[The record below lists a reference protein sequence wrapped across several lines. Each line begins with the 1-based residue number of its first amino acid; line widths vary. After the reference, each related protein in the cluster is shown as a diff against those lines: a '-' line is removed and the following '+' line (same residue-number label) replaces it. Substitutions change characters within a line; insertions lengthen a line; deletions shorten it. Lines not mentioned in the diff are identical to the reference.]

1 MYLAVSYW
9 KHGGGYPPC
18 ELGVFP
24 FSEAFFTSWEADAP
38 EIPAEEEHGDAVEEV
53 AGEQSPTAD
62 SSPSS
67 TGGFSNKLRRWWFG
81 SGSDRTF
88 VP

>member
-1 MYLAVSYW
+1 M
-9 KHGGGYPPC
+9 
-18 ELGVFP
+18 FP
-24 FSEAFFTSWEADAP
+24 FSEAFFTSWEADVP
-38 EIPAEEEHGDAVEEV
+38 EIPAEEESEDAVVEAEGDGAV
-53 AGEQSPTAD
+53 EQSPTAD

>member
-1 MYLAVSYW
+1 M
-9 KHGGGYPPC
+9 
-18 ELGVFP
+18 FP

>member
-1 MYLAVSYW
+1 M
-9 KHGGGYPPC
+9 
-18 ELGVFP
+18 FP
-24 FSEAFFTSWEADAP
+24 FSEAFFASLNADVP
-38 EIPAEEEHGDAVEEV
+38 ERPIEEDSGDAVEEAEGV
-53 AGEQSPTAD
+53 VEQSPTTD

-81 SGSDRTF
+81 PGSDRTF

>member
-1 MYLAVSYW
+1 
-9 KHGGGYPPC
+9 
-18 ELGVFP
+18 VFP
-24 FSEAFFTSWEADAP
+24 FSEAFFTSWEADVP
-38 EIPAEEEHGDAVEEV
+38 EIPTNEEAEEAVEESQGDGAV
-53 AGEQSPTAD
+53 EQSPTTD
-62 SSPSS
+62 SLPSS

>member
-1 MYLAVSYW
+1 M
-9 KHGGGYPPC
+9 
-18 ELGVFP
+18 FP
-24 FSEAFFTSWEADAP
+24 FSEAFFASWEADAP
-38 EIPAEEEHGDAVEEV
+38 EILAEEESEEAVEVEGV
-53 AGEQSPTAD
+53 VEQSPTTD

>member
-1 MYLAVSYW
+1 M
-9 KHGGGYPPC
+9 
-18 ELGVFP
+18 FP
-24 FSEAFFTSWEADAP
+24 FSEAFFASWEADAP
-38 EIPAEEEHGDAVEEV
+38 EIPAEEEHGDAVEVEGV
-53 AGEQSPTAD
+53 VEQSPTAD
-62 SSPSS
+62 SQPSS

>member
-1 MYLAVSYW
+1 M
-9 KHGGGYPPC
+9 
-18 ELGVFP
+18 FP

-38 EIPAEEEHGDAVEEV
+38 ESPTEEKSEGAVQEV
-53 AGEQSPTAD
+53 EGAVEQSPTAD

>member
-1 MYLAVSYW
+1 M
-9 KHGGGYPPC
+9 
-18 ELGVFP
+18 FP
-24 FSEAFFTSWEADAP
+24 FSEAFFASWEADAP
-38 EIPAEEEHGDAVEEV
+38 EIPVEEESEEDVEVEGV
-53 AGEQSPTAD
+53 VEQSPHTD

>member
-1 MYLAVSYW
+1 M
-9 KHGGGYPPC
+9 
-18 ELGVFP
+18 FP
-24 FSEAFFTSWEADAP
+24 FSEAFFASWEADAP
-38 EIPAEEEHGDAVEEV
+38 EIPAEEEPEGAVQEV
-53 AGEQSPTAD
+53 EGAVEQSPHTD

-67 TGGFSNKLRRWWFG
+67 TGAFSNKLRRWWFG

>member
-1 MYLAVSYW
+1 M
-9 KHGGGYPPC
+9 
-18 ELGVFP
+18 FP
-24 FSEAFFTSWEADAP
+24 FSEAFFASWEADAP
-38 EIPAEEEHGDAVEEV
+38 EIPAEEEHGDAVEEAV
-53 AGEQSPTAD
+53 EVEGVVEQSPTTD
-62 SSPSS
+62 SPSSS